1 MQKMTAIRDEV
12 TKGNN
17 YMFKETL
24 QKVRTLCRFRADL
37 FEAKSNYK
45 NKFKNEG
52 LLCDSCESEVDQN
65 THVLFCFAYAPL
77 REGKCLNND
86 SDLAEYLSKVL
97 DIRTNLRLNR

>member
-1 MQKMTAIRDEV
+1 MTAIRDEV

-52 LLCDSCESEVDQN
+52 LLCDSCESKVDQN
-65 THVLFCFAYAPL
+65 TYVLFCSAYAKL
-77 REGKCLNND
+77 RDGKSLNCD
-86 SDLAEYLSKVL
+86 SDLAKYLAKVL
-97 DIRTNLRLNR
+97 DIRTNHRLNR